1 MPRQVAL
8 WGRLK
13 SNETCQ
19 VTGAMEA
26 AQRVFQTFLDQWKTG
41 CSNAELRFFCEEG
54 CLRVNLC
61 ADLGPWSAP
70 AFEPWPKFWGNGS
83 LYKASPSRMRRRLRR
98 ASERERIVA
107 AEKAAAEKAAAEK
120 AAAEKAA
127 AEKAAAETAATE
139 TAAAEKAAAEKAAAE
154 KATAEKTAVKKAA
167 AEKAAADEKVAA
179 KRAAAEEADVQEA
192 AERAATE
199 NAAVEKVAEET
210 IVKVGAGNIVA
221 KNESYDNVASTSS
234 CGIQPSASSA
244 TCWNCD
250 WEFTP
255 KHQCDNF
262 PELGASTALDISVD
276 SAVSP
281 GLTPAAARRRPDPS
295 SPYIIKGKIN
305 FLDGSSIADN

>member
-1 MPRQVAL
+1 M
-8 WGRLK
+8 
-13 SNETCQ
+13 
-19 VTGAMEA
+19 
-26 AQRVFQTFLDQWKTG
+26 
-41 CSNAELRFFCEEG
+41 
-54 CLRVNLC
+54 
-61 ADLGPWSAP
+61 
-70 AFEPWPKFWGNGS
+70 
-83 LYKASPSRMRRRLRR
+83 
-98 ASERERIVA
+98 I
-107 AEKAAAEKAAAEK
+107 
-120 AAAEKAA
+120 
-127 AEKAAAETAATE
+127 
-139 TAAAEKAAAEKAAAE
+139 AAEKAAAEKAAAE
-154 KATAEKTAVKKAA
+154 KATAEKTAAEKAAVEKAA
-167 AEKAAADEKVAA
+167 AEKAADEKVAT

-281 GLTPAAARRRPDPS
+281 GLSPAAARRRPDPS
-295 SPYIIKGKIN
+295 SPYIIKGKIK
-305 FLDGSSIADN
+305 FLDGSSMAGHKK

>member
-107 AEKAAAEKAAAEK
+107 AEKAAAEK
-120 AAAEKAA
+120 
-127 AEKAAAETAATE
+127 
-139 TAAAEKAAAEKAAAE
+139 AAAEKAAAEKAAAE

-281 GLTPAAARRRPDPS
+281 GLSPAAARRRPDPS
-295 SPYIIKGKIN
+295 SPYIIKGKIK
-305 FLDGSSIADN
+305 FLDGSSIESKLKN

>member
-83 LYKASPSRMRRRLRR
+83 LYKASPSRLRRRLRR

-127 AEKAAAETAATE
+127 AETAATE
-139 TAAAEKAAAEKAAAE
+139 TAAAE

-281 GLTPAAARRRPDPS
+281 GLSPAAARRRPDPS